1 MLNNTSHQISFGN
14 EDPFLPHLLEAI
26 NRSARIDFAV
36 SFIKM
41 SGLQKILSAL
51 VDAGERGASIRILT
65 SDYLNIT
72 EPSALGTL
80 NSLTNIQTYLFAA
93 REQSFHVKSYIF
105 CYGDEHENLSDGI
118 AFIGSSNLSKA
129 ALTNA
134 FEWNVG
140 VQREREPA
148 MFSAIQAAFAKL
160 LNHPYTSATNDI
172 IIAQY
177 AKRYEANRQLAAT
190 HVAEPSPQP
199 APEQVEEAFQPN
211 MIQEEALQALAKTR
225 EDGYLRGL
233 VVMATGTGKTWLAAF
248 DAANIEAKRV
258 LFIAHREEILLQA
271 QATFGQL
278 LPNYTSGI
286 VNAQQK
292 ELKADLVFASVMT
305 IGKGHILQRL
315 PADHFDYVVIDEF
328 HHASAPSYQAVMN
341 YFTPRFLLGLTA
353 TPKRTDNA
361 NILAL
366 CDNNLVY
373 QIDMPLA
380 IAKSVLV
387 PFRYYGIKDTVDYAE
402 IPWRNGK
409 FDPDALTSKFAT
421 RQRAQH
427 NFVNWQARKQSR
439 TLGFCVSIAHA
450 EFMAEYFSSQGA
462 RALAVHSRSHT
473 PRNVALQMLS
483 RGEIDII
490 FAVDLFNE
498 GTDLPLIDTILM
510 LRPTES
516 KIIYLQQIGR
526 GLRLAHGKSHLV
538 IIDYVGN
545 HNTYFTQFEALLGI
559 NSSNEQRKAFLK
571 NAHAITLDN
580 GCFVNLA
587 PDAVSMLDKL
597 VQSSVKTHQ
606 ALYQNLSETLGHRPT
621 LSEYIEGGGDVSK
634 IRHHSDFWFNFV
646 YQQEGMPSEMEAVI
660 NEHGALLF
668 EVEKTAMTKSFKM
681 ILLKAFIEC
690 GGLLGAVEISTLCER
705 SWYVLRRHPE
715 LFNDLTKPLQRH
727 ITNGDYPASFT
738 TYWNKNPIN
747 AWVGGNSKKRK
758 AFFEVE
764 NDRFGLKKPVS
775 KQQHD
780 LLSSCLLELIDYKLM
795 VYGLREG
802 VVVG

>member
-1 MLNNTSHQISFGN
+1 MQTNTKHQISFGD

-41 SGLQKILSAL
+41 SGLQQILSAL
-51 VDAGERGASIRILT
+51 LDAGERGASIRILT
-65 SDYLNIT
+65 SDYLYIT

-80 NSLTNIQTYLFAA
+80 NSLTNIQSYLFAA

-105 CYGDEHENLSDGI
+105 CYRDEHKKQNDGI

-134 FEWNVG
+134 FEWNMG
-140 VQREREPA
+140 VQQQREPA
-148 MFSAIQAAFAKL
+148 MFAAIQTAFEELVK
-160 LNHPYTSATNDI
+160 HPYTSVTNDI
-172 IIAQY
+172 IIADY
-177 AKRYEANRQLAAT
+177 ARKYDQNRQLAVH
-190 HVAEPSPQP
+190 HVAEPP
-199 APEQVEEAFQPN
+199 PEQTFKQVDEVFQPN
-211 MIQEEALQALAKTR
+211 KIQEEALQALAKSR
-225 EDGYLRGL
+225 HDGYLRGL

-248 DAANIEAKRV
+248 DVASIKAKRV
-258 LFIAHREEILLQA
+258 LFIAHREEILIQA
-271 QATFGQL
+271 QATFAQL
-278 LPNYTSGI
+278 FPNYTSGI

-292 ELKADLVFASVMT
+292 ELTADLIFASVMT
-305 IGKGHILQRL
+305 LGKGNTLKRL
-315 PADHFDYVVIDEF
+315 PPEHFDYVVVDEF

-373 QIDMPLA
+373 QIDMPTA

-387 PFRYYGIKDTVDYAE
+387 PFRYFGLKDTVDYTE

-421 RQRAQH
+421 QQRAHH
-427 NFVNWQARKQSR
+427 NFVHWQEHKQSR
-439 TLGFCVSIAHA
+439 SLGFCVSISHA
-450 EFMAEYFSSQGA
+450 EFMAEYFSNKGA
-462 RALAVHSRSHT
+462 KALAVHSRSHT
-473 PRNVALQMLS
+473 PRNVALQMLA
-483 RGEIDII
+483 RGEVDII

-516 KIIYLQQIGR
+516 KIVYLQQIGR
-526 GLRLAHGKSHLV
+526 GLRRASNKSHLV

-559 NSSNEQRKAFLK
+559 NSTNAERQAFLK
-571 NAHAITLDN
+571 KAQALTLDN

-597 VQSSVKTHQ
+597 VQSSMLTHQ

-621 LSEYIEGGGDVSK
+621 LSEYIEGGGDLSK

-646 YQQEGMPSEMEAVI
+646 YQQEGMPKDAKEI
-660 NEHGALLF
+660 IDLYGALLV
-668 EVEKTAMTKSFKM
+668 EIEKTAMTKSFKM

-690 GGLLGAVEISTLCER
+690 GGLSGAVELKTLCRR
-705 SWYVLRRHPE
+705 SWYVLRRHRE
-715 LFNDLTKPLQRH
+715 FLNDLTKPLQRH
-727 ITNGDYPASFT
+727 MVDSYYPDSFIS
-738 TYWNKNPIN
+738 YWIKNPIN

-758 AFFEVE
+758 AFFKVE
-764 NDRFGLKKPVS
+764 NDKFELIDSVS
-775 KQQHD
+775 QQHQEL
-780 LLSSCLLELIDYKLM
+780 LLSWLLELIDYKLM
-795 VYGLREG
+795 VYALRDN
-802 VVVG
+802 